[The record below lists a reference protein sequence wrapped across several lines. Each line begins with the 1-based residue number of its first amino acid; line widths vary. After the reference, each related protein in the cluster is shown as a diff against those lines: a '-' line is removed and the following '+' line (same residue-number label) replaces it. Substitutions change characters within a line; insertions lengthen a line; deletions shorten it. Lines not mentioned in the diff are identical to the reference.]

1 MRLRRERSALAAKDE
16 AEFES
21 YVAGDGGRLLG
32 FALLLAGDYQDAED
46 LVQVALLRLASR
58 WPVARQNPHGY
69 VRTILVNLA
78 RDRWRVRRRRRPEA
92 LVADAARL
100 PCGAARDDA
109 ATVLD
114 RQALLCACRLLPAAQ
129 RAVLVLRFWEDR
141 SIEETAA
148 VLGCTPGTVKSHTHR
163 ALRRLRTVLQEV
175 PDEAM
180 PPVPLVLGP
189 AVRPVTDGAVSRI
202 RRIDR
207 ADRP

>member
-1 MRLRRERSALAAKDE
+1 VRLRRERSALAAKDE

-58 WPVARQNPHGY
+58 WPAARQNPQGY
-69 VRTILVNLA
+69 ARTILVNLA

-92 LVADAARL
+92 LIADAARL

-109 ATVLD
+109 AAVLD

-148 VLGCTPGTVKSHTHR
+148 VLGCTTGTVKSHTHR
-163 ALRRLRTVLQEV
+163 ALRRLRIVLQEAPGEAV
-175 PDEAM
+175 PR
-180 PPVPLVLGP
+180 VPLVLGP
-189 AVRPVTDGAVSRI
+189 AVRPVTDGGHI
-202 RRIDR
+202 PDQE
-207 ADRP
+207 DRPC